1 MKTEILVIDDNA
13 DIRFLICNILQEN
26 GYIIR
31 SAANYDQA
39 VKEINNKLPSLAI
52 VDIKLDKSDKD
63 GINLLK
69 IIMNHDKSLPVIMI
83 SGHANVQVA
92 VEAIRLGAYEFVE
105 KPFSSEKLLN
115 YVKRAVEV
123 TNIKKEKNNAENK
136 LFHSFDFIGESIE
149 ILKIKKTI
157 QKLVVTESRILITGQ
172 IGTGKELV
180 ARKIHKNSSRSENP
194 FIVFNAAL
202 LQEKKYEK
210 QLFGEEYE
218 NGNIDY
224 GLLEKANNGT
234 LLLDEVS
241 EIPFEIQSSILRTL
255 IDQKFKRING
265 TKDIYVN
272 IRIISSASKDLKILI
287 EEKKF
292 REDLYHRL
300 NVVPIHLPSLQSRA
314 QDIPLLIKYFK
325 SKIAEINGVPEADID
340 ESNDLLYSYNWPG
353 NVRELRN
360 LVERV
365 TILSLHEDK
374 KDTNKI
380 LTDILKE
387 NPESLDNKDSLNNT
401 LSYPLKEAREVFETK
416 YLINQ
421 LKKNNGNISKT
432 ADFIGME
439 RSALHRKLKSL
450 GIKGLN

>member
-39 VKEINNKLPSLAI
+39 IKEINNKLPGLAI

-69 IIMNHDKSLPVIMI
+69 IIMNHDKSLPLIMI

-224 GLLEKANNGT
+224 GVLEKANNGT

-325 SKIAEINGVPEADID
+325 SKIAEINGIPEADID

-374 KDTNKI
+374 NDTNKM

-387 NPESLDNKDSLNNT
+387 KPESLDNKDSLNNT

-439 RSALHRKLKSL
+439 RSALHRKLRSL